1 MKNYFIIIP
10 VYNDNK
16 SLNKLL
22 FKLNKYLCS
31 LNGKINILVIND
43 YSTESILIKKNLNKL
58 NSIKIINLKKNVGSQ
73 KAIYIALKYL
83 EKFKKKSNISIM
95 DSDGEDNPKKLKKL
109 IIKSI
114 RKTNAIVVANRF
126 KRKESLVLRSLNRI
140 RLIITFVITGQ
151 YINFGNFSSFSSDNL
166 IKILRNKNLWFAYS
180 GGVKKNTKKII
191 YINIEKEKRYY
202 DKSKVN
208 LKFLLLHSLKII
220 SIFKNQIF
228 FRSIVLIIFLFLTI
242 KEKFFFNSF
251 VLLIITL
258 NIFIFG
264 FYQFHNLNFNPLN
277 LIKSIKKI
285 NNNR

>member
-1 MKNYFIIIP
+1 MKSYFIIIP
-10 VYNDNK
+10 VFNDNK

-22 FKLNKYLCS
+22 IKINKYLHS
-31 LNGKINILVIND
+31 LNGKINILIIND
-43 YSTESILIKKNLNKL
+43 CSTEAIVIKKNLKKL
-58 NSIKIINLKKNVGSQ
+58 NTIKIINLKKNVGSQ

-83 EKFKKKSNISIM
+83 EKLNKKSNISIM
-95 DSDGEDNPKKLKKL
+95 DSDGEDNPRKLKKL

-114 RKTNAIVVANRF
+114 EKNNAIVVANRS
-126 KRKESLVLRSLNRI
+126 KRKESLVLRVLNKI
-140 RLIITFVITGQ
+140 RLIITFATTGQ
-151 YINFGNFSSFSSDNL
+151 YINFGNFSSFSSGNL

-180 GGVKKNTKKII
+180 GGIKKNTKKII

-208 LKFLLLHSLKII
+208 LQFLLLHSLKII

-228 FRSIVLIIFLFLTI
+228 FRSIFLIIFLFLVI
-242 KEKFFFNSF
+242 KEKFFFNVF
-251 VLLIITL
+251 TLLIVAL
-258 NIFIFG
+258 NVFIFV

-277 LIKSIKKI
+277 LIKNIKKV